1 MNELKIVCLM
11 NELLGHRKSRA
22 VPKGPCCH
30 LELDR
35 RVRALES
42 SVADGLRNQGF
53 GSRASQ
59 RVLNLPYELEVC
71 LGSPGVLMRSTIN
84 PSELVGRVRS
94 YRCLSDASES
104 KGMARALVVQW

>member
-42 SVADGLRNQGF
+42 SVADGLRNQGVWF
-53 GSRASQ
+53 TGFSEGSKLA
-59 RVLNLPYELEVC
+59 
-71 LGSPGVLMRSTIN
+71 IN
-84 PSELVGRVRS
+84 
-94 YRCLSDASES
+94 AI
-104 KGMARALVVQW
+104 